1 MNNSILFS
9 KERLLRLPHAADGKR
24 DTYHDSKTTGLQLRV
39 TSSGVKTFSLYRRT
53 KGGQPSR
60 ITLGRFPEMTVEQ
73 ARKQAAIANAEIEV
87 GSDPAAVKRAHKGEP
102 TFEECF
108 DVFLENKRTRLST
121 PLSESTKRD
130 YKDILRLH
138 LGSIRGSRL
147 SDITRTKVTE
157 IHSAITAR
165 SAAQANK
172 CVAMISAVYSFAIDR
187 EIYSGNNPA
196 TRIQK
201 NAATERERFAQP
213 DELPYLF
220 RAINQSSLADFFWLA
235 LLTGARRDNL
245 QSMSWRDLNL
255 SDAVWRIPRTK
266 NGEPLSVPLVPEAVS
281 VLSRLKKKAKRGN
294 VYVFAGEGET
304 GHLVEPK
311 ASWLS
316 VLKRAS
322 FFKLLDVMLQDE
334 ALTQDEYKEAQ
345 EAAEKIL
352 YLAVRKYHR
361 IAIDAGIDP
370 KDYAIDDLRIHDL
383 RRTFGSWQNR
393 MGANQSIIGKSL
405 GHKTSRATQI
415 YTRLDMDPVRQ
426 SVEAGTT
433 AMLVAAGVKKTTAG
447 QEKTNA

>member
-1 MNNSILFS
+1 M
-9 KERLLRLPHAADGKR
+9 
-24 DTYHDSKTTGLQLRV
+24 QLRV
-39 TSSGVKTFSLYRRT
+39 SSSGVKTFSLYRRT
-53 KGGQPSR
+53 KGGKPSR
-60 ITLGRFPEMTVEQ
+60 VTLGRFPDMTVEQ
-73 ARKQAAIANAEIEV
+73 ARRQASVVNAEIEV
-87 GSDPAAVKRAHKGEP
+87 GADPAAVKRAHKGEP
-102 TFEECF
+102 TFEACF
-108 DVFLENKRTRLST
+108 DDFLDKKRTRQSN
-121 PLSESTKRD
+121 PLSDSTKRD
-130 YKDILRLH
+130 YKDLLRLH
-138 LGSIRGSRL
+138 CGSIKATRMSQ
-147 SDITRTKVTE
+147 ITRAKINELHGAVT
-157 IHSAITAR
+157 R
-165 SAAQANK
+165 KGAAQANK
-172 CVAMISAVYSFAIDR
+172 CIAMISAVFSFAIDR
-187 EIYSGNNPA
+187 EIYSGSNPA

-201 NAATERERFAQP
+201 NVATERERFAQP

-220 RAINQSSLADFFWLA
+220 RAISQSSLTDFFWLA
-235 LLTGARRDNL
+235 LMTGARRDNL

-255 SDAVWRIPRTK
+255 IDAVWRIPRTK

-281 VLSRLKKKAKRGN
+281 LLTRLKKKAKRGE
-294 VYVFAGEGET
+294 VYVFPGEGKT

-311 ASWLS
+311 TAWLS

-322 FFKLLDVMLQDE
+322 LFRLLDVMLQDK
-334 ALTQDEYKEAQ
+334 ALTQGGYKEAH

-433 AMLVAAGVKKTTAG
+433 AMLVAAGVKKTPAS
-447 QEKTNA
+447 EDKTNA